1 MYNFV
6 ESCLIMAKT
15 SIHIKAALGSC
26 TKHNRRE
33 KELEHVRSE
42 FSHLNEYWEGDDYSR
57 RLATIKERYFKTVGQ
72 KMQSKATPIR
82 EGVVVIQDGTT
93 MDDLR
98 KLADVFKARLGLEVF
113 QIAIH
118 RDEGHDKK
126 GKEWKPNLHAH
137 LVFDWTDKQTGKT
150 LKLTK
155 EQIAETQSICAE
167 VLGMERGHSSEKK
180 HLSALQYKVFAKNQE
195 VEELEELEK
204 DISQKVDAK
213 VREKEVLDK
222 QTGIVAKVAAA
233 FNVGPEADIRKENER
248 LKAEKEAA
256 EAAIAKAKE
265 IIVKERKKAAEAV
278 NQAKNDLLKANNL
291 NTKLKAELMELQN
304 KLEQPKPMRD
314 VLVGDYITFS
324 EHEEYKDEWVA
335 KWRDLIVAT
344 ARIKKDGSVDI
355 TEWHP
360 DQESHSYDHASNLN
374 EAWRRI
380 YNYAWGDFE
389 PEWRELY
396 GQGRGRGM

>member
-1 MYNFV
+1 
-6 ESCLIMAKT
+6 MAKT

-33 KELEHVRSE
+33 KELKHVRSE
-42 FSHLNEYWEGDDYSR
+42 FSHLNEYWEGDDYGR
-57 RLATIKERYFKTVGQ
+57 RLASIKERYFKTVGQ

-82 EGVVVIQDGTT
+82 EGVVVIQDSTT

-98 KLADVFKARLGLEVF
+98 KLADAFKARLGLEVF

-233 FNVGPEADIRKENER
+233 FNVGPEAAIRKENEQLR
-248 LKAEKEAA
+248 AEKEAA
-256 EAAIAKAKE
+256 EAARKAVIAKANQ
-265 IIVKERKKAAEAV
+265 IITQERENARAAEKKAKEAGD
-278 NQAKNDLLKANNL
+278 KL
-291 NTKLKAELMELQN
+291 NTTRKENERLSATLTSLQN
-304 KLEQPKPMRD
+304 QLKPHKPMQD
-314 VLVGDYITFS
+314 ILVGDTITFK

-335 KWRDLIVAT
+335 TWRGYTVAS

-360 DQESHSYDHASNLN
+360 DQESHSYDHASSLQ

-380 YNYAWGDFE
+380 YSYAWGEFE
-389 PEWRELY
+389 PELKQHL
-396 GQGRGRGM
+396 GQGRGFGF

>member
-1 MYNFV
+1 M
-6 ESCLIMAKT
+6 SKT
-15 SIHIKAALGSC
+15 SIHIKPVVAGSE
-26 TKHNRRE
+26 KHNKRL
-33 KELEHVRSE
+33 KELSYVRKE
-42 FSHLNEYWEGDDYSR
+42 LTCLNEYWESGSQADR
-57 RLATIKERYFKTVGQ
+57 RAAIKEKYFKTVGQ
-72 KMQSKATPIR
+72 KLQSKATPIR
-82 EGVVVIQDGTT
+82 EGVVVIKSDTS

-98 KLADVFKARLGLEVF
+98 KLADAIKAKFGIETF

-118 RDEGHDKK
+118 KDEGHPRSKM
-126 GKEWKPNLHAH
+126 WISNLHAH
-137 LVFDWTDKQTGKT
+137 LVFDWTDQDTGKSIKMNRDQMTELQT
-150 LKLTK
+150 L
-155 EQIAETQSICAE
+155 CAE
-167 VLGMERGHSSEKK
+167 VLGMERGQSSDRK
-180 HLSALQYKVFAKNQE
+180 HLSALQFKVAKE
-195 VEELEELEK
+195 EERVEELTEE
-204 DISQKVDAK
+204 VDAK
-213 VREKEVLDK
+213 VREKEELDK

-233 FNVGPEADIRKENER
+233 FNVGPMAAIRKENEQ

-256 EAAIAKAKE
+256 EAARKDV
-265 IIVKERKKAAEAV
+265 IVKARDIIAQEREKATAAE
-278 NQAKNDLLKANNL
+278 NQAKNDLSKANNL

-304 KLEQPKPMRD
+304 KLKPNSPMRD
-314 VLVGDYITFS
+314 ILVGDPITFS